1 MDRKD
6 AVEMKIT
13 LAQRHLFNDSKPM
26 IQLGVG
32 EDWGSSD
39 EWVQWDECD
48 LSECPPY
55 RLKGSMTAHGKFPT
69 YKYEELPTTFKDTN
83 GDEHNVDD
91 IIAYRSSK

>member
-1 MDRKD
+1 
-6 AVEMKIT
+6 MKIT

-69 YKYEELPTTFKDTN
+69 YKYEELPEVFCDTD
-83 GDEHNVDD
+83 GKEHRVED